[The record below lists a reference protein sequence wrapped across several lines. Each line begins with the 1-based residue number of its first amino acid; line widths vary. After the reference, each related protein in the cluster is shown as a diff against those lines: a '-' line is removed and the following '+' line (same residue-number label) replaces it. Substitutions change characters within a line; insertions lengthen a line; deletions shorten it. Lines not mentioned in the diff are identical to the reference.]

1 MFFAIFLDK
10 QQRTSTSTLI
20 CWVFV
25 WIQGSLAK
33 TTPFSNKVLQ
43 RFCIETTQVFLEEKK
58 STLNFQPPRLWY
70 FFGTPKTQQ
79 FVSLWRLCQW
89 PAQPFCLKRLGTKY
103 SNFRVSAAGVEISTP
118 ETRAVQRPFFSVHI
132 FHPWPTYPKERA
144 RKQRPH
150 APAGTLAKAGHVLC
164 HPFTQPWKESPRVA
178 RRPKYYPPTSSHL
191 PPLAGKKWLEVFWQS
206 NQNLMRWKNELFWS
220 CNFWWASLYVR
231 DNYIDYIPAYIR
243 LCVYIYILM

>member
-1 MFFAIFLDK
+1 MFFVIFLDK

-103 SNFRVSAAGVEISTP
+103 SNFRVSAAGVESGLCKARFFRYTFSTLGQLTP
-118 ETRAVQRPFFSVHI
+118 RKGPGSSVHMHQQALWPRPDMCCVTPSLNLERNLQGWQGVPNTTLQLRHI
-132 FHPWPTYPKERA
+132 FHPWQERNGW
-144 RKQRPH
+144 KFFD
-150 APAGTLAKAGHVLC
+150 KAI
-164 HPFTQPWKESPRVA
+164 K
-178 RRPKYYPPTSSHL
+178 TSW
-191 PPLAGKKWLEVFWQS
+191 GG
-206 NQNLMRWKNELFWS
+206 RT
-220 CNFWWASLYVR
+220 NFFEAA
-231 DNYIDYIPAYIR
+231 IFGGP
-243 LCVYIYILM
+243 VYM